1 VLEGSDI
8 LQGVEGSTPG
18 RGVIPPQES
27 TAPRATAGAVVAE
40 ASGLRFDRGVDRP
53 FRVLCLNAG
62 SSSLRLAVY
71 AMQRRLEALLI
82 EGSVEGIGTGSD
94 RLRLRRAGGE
104 TVAERMQPFRDSATA
119 LHAALAALGE
129 GVPETLASIDAV
141 GHRIVHGGPSGHATR
156 RVDRDLLEE
165 LRRRV
170 PLAPL
175 HLPGALEAIEVVGN
189 RLPGLP
195 QVACFDTA
203 FHRRMPEIAQ
213 RLPLPDAL
221 WSEGIR
227 RYGFHGL
234 SFEFVVQE
242 LGSEL
247 APRTVIA
254 HLGSGSSLVALRD
267 GVPIDTTMSFTPAGG
282 VMMATRSGDLDP
294 GVLLHLLRERGWDGA
309 RLERLVT
316 HEAGLLG
323 VSGVSGD
330 MRTLL
335 RLRAEN
341 PRAALAVAMFCHQVR
356 KAIGALAAVL
366 GGLDLLVFTGA
377 IGEGSAE
384 IREEICTGLDHLGLR
399 GNKGRDRTGDAEIF
413 PVEPHA
419 CEVRT
424 VPTNENLM
432 IARHTRAVVHSG
444 EVGKGG

>member
-1 VLEGSDI
+1 MN
-8 LQGVEGSTPG
+8 
-18 RGVIPPQES
+18 
-27 TAPRATAGAVVAE
+27 
-40 ASGLRFDRGVDRP
+40 RP

-104 TVAERMQPFRDSATA
+104 TVAERTQPFRDSATA
-119 LHAALAALGE
+119 LHAALAALGDCD
-129 GVPETLASIDAV
+129 PETMASINVV
-141 GHRIVHGGPSGHATR
+141 GHRIVHGGPHADAPAR
-156 RVDRDLLEE
+156 IDAALRDE
-165 LRRRV
+165 LRRCV

-175 HLPGALEAIEVVGN
+175 HIPAALEAIEVAAN
-189 RLPGLP
+189 RFPGLP

-203 FHRRMPEIAQ
+203 FHRRMPAISQ

-221 WSEGIR
+221 WRDGIR

-267 GVPIDTTMSFTPAGG
+267 GVPIDTTMGFTPAGG

-294 GVLLHLLRERGWDGA
+294 GVLLHLLRKRGWDA
-309 RLERLVT
+309 ERLERLVT

-323 VSGVSGD
+323 VSGISGD
-330 MRTLL
+330 MRSLL
-335 RLRAEN
+335 RLRTED
-341 PRAALAVAMFCHQVR
+341 PRADLAVAMYCYQIR
-356 KAIGALAAVL
+356 KAIGALTAVL

-384 IREEICTGLDHLGLR
+384 IREEICVGLDHLGLR
-399 GNKGRDRTGDAEIF
+399 GIKGRERTEDAEIF

-432 IARHTRAVVHSG
+432 IARHTRTVVRSG